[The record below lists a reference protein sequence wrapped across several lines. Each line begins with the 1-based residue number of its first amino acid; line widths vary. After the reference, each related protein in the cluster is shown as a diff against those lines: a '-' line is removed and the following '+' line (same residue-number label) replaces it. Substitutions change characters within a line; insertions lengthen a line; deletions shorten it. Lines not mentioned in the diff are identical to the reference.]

1 MSKAQDI
8 IEKLNLLPH
17 PEGGFFKETFRSK
30 GSISKDELGNG
41 YSGPRSYSTAIYFL
55 LTSDSFSA
63 FHRIKQ
69 DEFWHHYDGA
79 AINVHVIDPDGN
91 YSCTVVGKDYNNGEV
106 PQFVVEGG
114 CWFASEVHNND
125 EFSLVGCTVSPGFD
139 FNDFELADKDK
150 LTELYPEHKDVISR
164 LTRNQ

>member
-1 MSKAQDI
+1 MSNAQDI

-30 GSISKDELGNG
+30 GSISQEELGNG
-41 YSGPRSYSTAIYFL
+41 YSGARSHSTAIYFL

-79 AINVHVIDPDGN
+79 PINVHVIDPEGN
-91 YSCTVVGKDYNNGEV
+91 YSCTVVGKDLNDGQV
-106 PQFVVEGG
+106 PQFVVEGNS
-114 CWFASEVHNND
+114 WFASEVHGNGD
-125 EFSLVGCTVSPGFD
+125 FSLVGCTVSPGFD
-139 FNDFELADKDK
+139 FDDFEMAKREELA
-150 LTELYPEHKDVISR
+150 TEYPEHLEVISR
-164 LTRNQ
+164 LSRD